1 MKYALIPSFVLLL
14 AAFALAQSSSLYLA
28 EPRNMANP
36 EGKIVNPYMQ
46 ASSYLAV
53 TLPQPRLFNV
63 HDLVT
68 IVVRESSSATVDG
81 ELNTKKESKIDGE
94 LTAMV
99 DIKQLLTDL
108 RLAPSA
114 LNAGNPKV
122 GLEVKPEFKGTGN
135 YDRKDELTTRLTAE
149 VVDVKPNGILSL
161 QARTYMA
168 NDDEKLTLTLTGY
181 CRAEDITADNTVLS
195 TQMYDLRLSK
205 QHHGEVREVS
215 KKGLL
220 TKALELLFN
229 F

>member
-1 MKYALIPSFVLLL
+1 
-14 AAFALAQSSSLYLA
+14 
-28 EPRNMANP
+28 MANP
-36 EGKIVNPYMQ
+36 EGKIINPYMQ
-46 ASSYLAV
+46 ATSYLAV
-53 TLPQPRLFNV
+53 NLPTRRLFNV

-81 ELNTKKESKIDGE
+81 DLNTKKESKIDGE
-94 LTAMV
+94 VTAMV
-99 DIKQLLTDL
+99 DLKQILTDL
-108 RLAPSA
+108 RIAPTGF
-114 LNAGNPKV
+114 NAGNPKV
-122 GLEVKPEFKGTGN
+122 GVSVKPEFKGTGT
-135 YDRKDELTTRLTAE
+135 YDRSDVLTTRLTAE

-168 NDDEKLTLTLTGY
+168 NDDEELTITVTGY

-205 QHHGEVREVS
+205 QHQGEIRNVS

-220 TKALELLFN
+220 TKALETIFN